1 MKNLTFLKG
10 EGEGEEGPPGV
21 WGPLPPIHKFL
32 SRLLIIAKHMNML
45 CSKFN
50 QNHTI
55 NEDFDFCEWLGGGA
69 PGG

>member
-1 MKNLTFLKG
+1 MKIEGAGLGRGPRG
-10 EGEGEEGPPGV
+10 ERRPQGP
-21 WGPLPPIHKFL
+21 IRKFL